1 MTEDPTP
8 AGQSEPHLLGHESVH
23 TFWDRDLPPQLYISP
38 GDRVIF
44 STLDASFG
52 GAARR
57 VENGDEPDL
66 DADLTQV
73 ISESAYA
80 ERPAPG
86 LRGHPLTGPVAI
98 EGAEPGDVLEIE
110 VLDIQTA
117 PWGWT
122 ACRPNGIGLLDA
134 ELSAGGVLTEQTWH
148 YWDLRG
154 KTHAPFHGA
163 RVPLAP
169 FCGVMG
175 LAPAG
180 PGPHPTAPPRRVG
193 GNMDVRQL
201 VAGSTLYLPVEVPG
215 ALFSVGDVHAAQGD
229 GELCGTGVETEA
241 SVTLRFKQRRGDSI
255 GGPQLRAP
263 ATPPVGEQFATT
275 GHHPDLME
283 AARTAAREMLRY
295 LHREHGLSM
304 LDAYLL
310 SSACVDLK
318 ISQIVDAPN
327 WTVSAFVPLGI
338 FGT

>member
-1 MTEDPTP
+1 MS
-8 AGQSEPHLLGHESVH
+8 GHHHLGHNTVH
-23 TFWDRDLPPQLYISP
+23 TFWDRALPPQLRVSP
-38 GDRVIF
+38 GDRVTF

-57 VENGDEPDL
+57 VKNGEAAEL
-66 DADLTQV
+66 DAELAQV
-73 ISESAYA
+73 ISESAYP
-80 ERPAPG
+80 ERPANGP
-86 LRGHPLTGPVAI
+86 RGHPLTGPVYI
-98 EGAEPGDVLEIE
+98 EGAEPGDVLVIE

-134 ELSAGGVLTEQTWH
+134 ELTESGALSEPTWH
-148 YWDLRG
+148 YWDLRE
-154 KTHAPFHGA
+154 KDFAPFRHA

-175 LAPAG
+175 LAPAE
-180 PGPHPTAPPRRVG
+180 PGPHPTAPPRQVG

-201 VAGSTLYLPVEVPG
+201 VAGSTLYLPAQVPG

-229 GELCGTGVETEA
+229 GELCGTGIETEA
-241 SVTLRFKQRRGDSI
+241 TVTLRFDVKRGAPIAS
-255 GGPQLRAP
+255 PQLSTP
-263 ATPPVGEQFATT
+263 ATPAGGAQFATT

-283 AARTAAREMLRY
+283 AARSATREMLNY
-295 LHREHGLSM
+295 LHREHGLS
-304 LDAYLL
+304 LLGAYLL

-338 FGT
+338 FE